1 MNILIDTNILIPLED
16 TGRILDPSLA
26 EMRRL
31 SEQNGHVLF
40 VHPAQEEDIRRDQN
54 ENRRNIVL
62 SRLSQYQ
69 AIPSPPSLSDSSLQ
83 EYGWRQTGDN
93 DRIDNLL
100 LHALCRGAV
109 HFLVTD
115 DNDIH
120 RKARAAQVQEQVHH
134 LDQFLVF
141 LRSQSSIEHTPPF
154 GIEERYLHEF
164 DVRQSFFN
172 SLREGY
178 PDEFNDWYLRSAEE
192 HRKAW
197 CISDGE
203 TLQAICIYKEEEREV
218 IVDGGAP
225 LDGNAL
231 KLCTFKVGENVRGRK
246 LGERLLFSAFKYAVG
261 HHIPYVYLHTFG
273 SEQDLLVSLCQD
285 YGFELAGKYR
295 DRDDV
300 YLKKMS
306 APDSLPTDLSPL
318 AYAVT
323 YYPHYLDTADI
334 GKFIIPIQP
343 QYHNDLFADTSDLAS
358 SLFSQDAS
366 LYNPQSNT
374 IKKAYICH
382 ANTRQI
388 KTGDLL
394 FFYRTHD
401 RKSVECKGVVE
412 QTYRG
417 QDIERVLP
425 LVSKRTVYS
434 QAEIGE
440 WLQKE
445 TLVILFRFIRDFSP
459 VGQRSLVDAGVRG
472 PIQSIRKISHE
483 QYLHCFAGGH
493 S

>member
-16 TGRILDPSLA
+16 TGRTLDPSLA

-40 VHPAQEEDIRRDQN
+40 VHPAQEEDIRRDQH

-62 SRLSQYQ
+62 SRLNQYQ
-69 AIPSPPSLSDSSLQ
+69 EIPSPPTLSEESLK
-83 EYGWRQTGDN
+83 EYGWRQSCDN

-115 DNDIH
+115 DNGIH

-134 LDQFLVF
+134 LEQFLAF
-141 LRSQSSIEHTPPF
+141 LRSQSSIEHPPPF

-164 DVRQSFFN
+164 DVRQSFFD

-178 PDEFNDWYLRSAEE
+178 NGFNDWYWEKAQE

-197 CISDGE
+197 CISDGD

-225 LDGNAL
+225 LDGIAL
-231 KLCTFKVGENVRGRK
+231 KLCTFKVGESVRGRK

-306 APDSLPTDLSPL
+306 APDSLLTDTSPL
-318 AYAVT
+318 AYAVA
-323 YYPHYLDTADI
+323 YYPHYLDKVEV

-382 ANTRQI
+382 ANTTQI

-401 RKSVECKGVVE
+401 RKSVECMGVVE

-483 QYLHCFAGGH
+483 QYLHCFAGGY